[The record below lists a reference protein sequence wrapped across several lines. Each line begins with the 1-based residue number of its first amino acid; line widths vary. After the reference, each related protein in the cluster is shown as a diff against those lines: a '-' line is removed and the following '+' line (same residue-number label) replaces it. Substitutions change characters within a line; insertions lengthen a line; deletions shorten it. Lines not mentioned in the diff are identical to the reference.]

1 MKNDT
6 DEDFVSEHIQID
18 MMNLFEL
25 TTESPRLQGW
35 KNTPPVDYK
44 DTIQWS
50 ELLIKHKDFWINI

>member
-35 KNTPPVDYK
+35 KNIPPVDYK
-44 DTIQWS
+44 DTIQ
-50 ELLIKHKDFWINI
+50 